1 MMKSRDRGKV
11 LLNTYLQ
18 KRSKVLHMWNPRFCV
33 LTEKFLITYKEKGDG
48 STSSKS
54 INLDECI
61 GVKNSDKALNKDY
74 TFELIQKDRSH
85 FFVCNDRITQD
96 EWIKTIKKVI
106 SDLHK
111 NTEDKKDLKES

>member
-1 MMKSRDRGKV
+1 MLKSKDRGKA

-18 KRSKVLHMWNPRFCV
+18 KRSKVLKMWNPRFCV

-54 INLDECI
+54 IDLAECTS
-61 GVKNSDKALNKDY
+61 VKNADKLLNKDY
-74 TFELIQKDRSH
+74 TFELVHKDRSH

-106 SDLHK
+106 NDLRNK
-111 NTEDKKDLKES
+111 NTKES

>member
-18 KRSKVLHMWNPRFCV
+18 KRSKVLHMWNPRFSV

-54 INLDECI
+54 INLDECL

-106 SDLHK
+106 SDLHN
-111 NTEDKKDLKES
+111 NTEDKKVLKES